1 MIQVL
6 NRAFDI
12 LEFVAREKDRKFTLA
27 EIADN
32 FGLNHGT
39 CANIIKTM
47 VLRGYIE
54 KQGKRDGYRLGAK
67 AYYLTGNFL
76 FKKELLNA
84 SVGLMKELRLKLNE
98 GIILAILQN
107 NKRILLHEER
117 STHELQVVNLKEK
130 DIYKTST
137 GRMILASMNKSDQ
150 HAFVEKFG
158 LPDNESWEGVED
170 EEDFFSELKKIR
182 KKRIAIHLAKS
193 GIVGVAVP
201 VYLKNKVVAS
211 LGVYLPKSRFNEE
224 MQSSIFKELPLA
236 ADQINKR
243 LDIVQSEN
251 NDK

>member
-12 LEFVAREKDRKFTLA
+12 LEFLAREKDRKFSLA
-27 EIADN
+27 EIADS

-47 VLRGYIE
+47 VSREYIE
-54 KQGKRDGYRLGAK
+54 KQGKRDGYKFGSK
-67 AYYLTGNFL
+67 AYYLTGDFL

-84 SVGLMKELRLKLNE
+84 SVGLMKELCSTLNE
-98 GIILAILQN
+98 GVILAIIQN
-107 NKRILLHEER
+107 NKRILLHEEL

-137 GRMILASMNKSDQ
+137 GRMILACMNKSDQ
-150 HAFVEKFG
+150 RAFVEKYG
-158 LPDNESWEGVED
+158 LPDLDSWEGIED
-170 EEDFFSELKKIR
+170 EEDFFSELKRIR
-182 KKRIAIHLAKS
+182 KKQIAIHLAKS
-193 GIVGVAVP
+193 DIVGIAVP
-201 VYLKNKVVAS
+201 VYIKNRIVAS
-211 LGVYLPKSRFNEE
+211 LGVYLPKTRFTEE
-224 MQSSIFKELPLA
+224 MQENIFKYLPLT

-243 LDIVQSEN
+243 LNIAQSEN